1 MKDQILSNFT
11 TECPWRD
18 TLYWYDE
25 IPSTNTRAKELAKA
39 GAPHG
44 TVLVAGSQTDG
55 RGRMGRS
62 FCSPGGMGVYLSV
75 ILRPHC
81 TPDKLMHL
89 TCAAAVAAAQAVE
102 TVSGIAPAIKWTN
115 DLVANGKKLGGILTE
130 LGLDC
135 HGLVEYAIVGIG
147 INCCQKAEDFPPEL
161 QSMATSVNAIGG
173 NPATPAELA
182 AALIEALWQTDKR
195 LLAEKAALMAAYKR
209 LCMTLGQDVVLVR
222 GAERQ
227 YGRALDVDESGGLIV
242 RFSDGQIRT
251 VTSGEISVRGMY
263 GYT

>member
-1 MKDQILSNFT
+1 MKDQILFHLNA
-11 TECPWRD
+11 ECPWRD

-25 IPSTNTRAKELAKA
+25 IPSTNTRAKELAKT

-44 TVLVAGSQTDG
+44 TVVLAGSQTDG

-75 ILRPHC
+75 ILRPNC

-89 TCAAAVAAAQAVE
+89 TCAAAVAASNAVE
-102 TVSGIAPAIKWTN
+102 KICGIAPDIKWTN
-115 DLVANGKKLGGILTE
+115 DLVVGRKKLGGILTE
-130 LGLDC
+130 LGLDNNAA
-135 HGLVEYAIVGIG
+135 VSYAIIGIG

-195 LLAEKAALMAAYKR
+195 LLAEKAALMAAYKQR
-209 LCMTLGQDVVLVR
+209 CMTVGQDVVLLR
-222 GAERQ
+222 GEERQ
-227 YGRALDVDESGGLIV
+227 YGRALDVDENGGLIV
-242 RFSDGQIRT
+242 RFSDGDIRT
-251 VTSGEISVRGMY
+251 VASGEISVRGMY